1 MKKFFQNSTWFGLA
15 VGIYAIGIFV
25 SGYLLLRLSET
36 LHATRI
42 ADRNSNFLMGFVLSE
57 LLLGLVLM
65 VAFYVQWQRKQAQ
78 GDIIYVDRYVNEEAN
93 ESETQ
98 IEVLNWDTQREVL
111 SDILKNPN
119 KKQFSDDILKHVCKE
134 LEAVSG
140 AFYVAHANNKEVRR
154 IELIAAY
161 AFALPDSKTL
171 FYEFGE
177 GIAGQV
183 AKVAQKTYI
192 KDIPAGYL
200 NVLSG
205 LGESKPSVLLAVPI
219 QQDNTEKEI
228 KDNPVKGV
236 IELASFKDFTASERE
251 YLDKVADLVAKHL

>member
-25 SGYLLLRLSET
+25 SGFLLLRLNEALANAAISDE
-36 LHATRI
+36 
-42 ADRNSNFLMGFVLSE
+42 NSNFLIVFVLSE
-57 LLLGLVLM
+57 LLLGLILM

-78 GDIIYVDRYVNEEAN
+78 GDIIYVDRYVNEETN

-98 IEVLNWDTQREVL
+98 SKILDWNTQREIL
-111 SDILKNPN
+111 STILKNSN
-119 KKQFSDDILKHVCKE
+119 KKQSTNKILKHICNE

-140 AFYVAHANNKEVRR
+140 AFYIAHTNLRK
-154 IELIAAY
+154 IELVATY
-161 AFALPDSKTL
+161 AFAMPDSQTL

-183 AKVAQKTYI
+183 AKIGQKTHI
-192 KDIPAGYL
+192 RNIPKGYL

-205 LGESKPSVLLAVPI
+205 LGESQPSVLLAVPI
-219 QQDNTEKEI
+219 QQDNTQKEV
-228 KDNPVKGV
+228 KENPVKGV
-236 IELASFKDFTASERE
+236 IELASFKDFTETEKE
-251 YLDKVADLVAKHL
+251 YIDKVADLIAKYL